1 MSISYKDSGVDKEE
15 GYRSVAKI
23 KERVKATYNKNV
35 MNELGSFGALYK
47 LGEYKKPI
55 LVSGTDGVGT
65 KLKVAFETNKYDT
78 VGIDCVAMCV
88 NDILCHGAQPLFF
101 LDYLACGK
109 LDSNVSSEIIKG
121 VVEGCLQGDS
131 ALVGGETAEM
141 PGFYADGEYDIA
153 GFAVGVVEEE
163 KMVNIG
169 NDWDEIFKKEKE
181 FEKDYYLDLRKFL
194 VKEYKTKTI
203 YPDKNEI
210 FSAFK
215 LTSYKDCKVVILG
228 QDPYHGENQAHGLA
242 FSVKQGVALPPSLKN
257 IYKEIENEFGY
268 KMSKNGFLEKWAK
281 QGVLLLNTALTVVA
295 GNANSHSKIGWEI
308 FTDNVIKYLNE
319 REEPI
324 IFILWGNNAKSKKA
338 FIDTN
343 RHYILESVHPSPLS
357 ASRGFFGCGH
367 FKKANDILKELGK
380 KEIDW
385 QI

>member
-15 GYRSVAKI
+15 GYRSVEKI

-163 KMVNIG
+163 KMVNGSKVQEGDVIVAIPSSG
-169 NDWDEIFKKEKE
+169 AHSNGFS
-181 FEKDYYLDLRKFL
+181 LLRKLFTNFN
-194 VKEYKTKTI
+194 EEFNGKTI
-203 YPDKNEI
+203 GEHLLTPTKIYVKPIQKVMEKVQVNGMAHITGGGLIENVPRTIPDGLCANIEKAKIKVHPLFKHET
-210 FSAFK
+210 FSRVPEEEMWGTFNMGVGF
-215 LTSYKDCKVVILG
+215 VVIV
-228 QDPYHGENQAHGLA
+228 N
-242 FSVKQGVALPPSLKN
+242 KN
-257 IYKEIENEFGY
+257 D
-268 KMSKNGFLEKWAK
+268 A
-281 QGVLLLNTALTVVA
+281 QTV
-295 GNANSHSKIGWEI
+295 I
-308 FTDNVIKYLNE
+308 
-319 REEPI
+319 
-324 IFILWGNNAKSKKA
+324 
-338 FIDTN
+338 
-343 RHYILESVHPSPLS
+343 
-357 ASRGFFGCGH
+357 
-367 FKKANDILKELGK
+367 DILDENGEEAYELGTIVKGDK
-380 KEIDW
+380 KINLY
-385 QI
+385 